1 MSDQSDEG
9 YVYLIPEII
18 KERIQI
24 SDVFSQPTSTSVMS
38 YGVNLSFPELH
49 LHRTLR
55 SRELSFL
62 RGKVEA
68 VLELWER
75 KYLQHL
81 QYQDDRYRPSA
92 VDQLNR
98 DADQRLHLLRNILV
112 DTLHTAP
119 SPDWSWIECRGAF
132 SVMPQELYGVPKI
145 PEYILTDVDGRPIDI
160 LRLDQVRK
168 PDLEKIKNQFST
180 VTKLFRPSK
189 VREVVDQEL
198 ARWSKKRSDI
208 GVANAERRATLRQAQ
223 SIYDASKSMFKAGRE
238 SDWNILQDVKTNY
251 ERLASTVL
259 TSDAASCAVEEY
271 CDLIMMAIEY
281 PDEICSNWLVN
292 YLPESK
298 VLHLDLDLPSVDQLS
313 LPKAWEYSSSSA
325 EVVQVK
331 LSEREVAEL
340 CDVVSYQMVLRAMRD
355 LFVAD
360 QSRAIETIICNGQVA
375 FQGPGSDEWR
385 SCIVVSISA
394 DREELLQLDFLQETP
409 GALIEQLGA
418 ISAGAPH
425 LAVPVQPMG

>member
-1 MSDQSDEG
+1 
-9 YVYLIPEII
+9 
-18 KERIQI
+18 
-24 SDVFSQPTSTSVMS
+24 
-38 YGVNLSFPELH
+38 
-49 LHRTLR
+49 
-55 SRELSFL
+55 
-62 RGKVEA
+62 
-68 VLELWER
+68 
-75 KYLQHL
+75 
-81 QYQDDRYRPSA
+81 
-92 VDQLNR
+92 
-98 DADQRLHLLRNILV
+98 
-112 DTLHTAP
+112 
-119 SPDWSWIECRGAF
+119 
-132 SVMPQELYGVPKI
+132 MPQELYGMPKI
-145 PEYILTDVDGRPIDI
+145 PEYILTDADGRPIDI

-259 TSDAASCAVEEY
+259 TSDSASCAVEEY